1 MRTPQGDGATVQ
13 RDLQAEVLRAEVRLH
28 DVPHEDRR
36 LRLLLPEAM
45 PNLPACSVSTRPV
58 STQTKPVLAATTPV
72 KRSEARKPDNFD
84 RMSFR
89 EPN

>member
-1 MRTPQGDGATVQ
+1 MCTSQGDGATVQ
-13 RDLQAEVLRAEVRLH
+13 RDLQAEVVRAEVRLH

-45 PNLPACSVSTRPV
+45 SNLPTRPV
-58 STQTKPVLAATTPV
+58 STQAVPVLEAATSV